1 VLFLLEDGSVFLWVG
16 ILCNVQYVLNTYI
29 NAHTL
34 SVRTTRIVVDV
45 LLSQINT
52 STQVFNTTVCV
63 CVCVRARAHVRGCSA
78 RVQKLHP
85 VKALSFQN
93 HLDFLANLQDSR
105 L

>member
-1 VLFLLEDGSVFLWVG
+1 MLFLLEDGSVFLWVG

-34 SVRTTRIVVDV
+34 SVHTTRIVVDV

-63 CVCVRARAHVRGCSA
+63 YARAW
-78 RVQKLHP
+78 VQRSHANVASCKGSVLP
-85 VKALSFQN
+85 KSSGFLS
-93 HLDFLANLQDSR
+93 
-105 L
+105 